1 MKKAFGS
8 GVCIGFKYLIHSEG
22 FVICPNIYIYIYIQ
36 SRGMLIGFVLAA
48 ALALA
53 SATVLFCH
61 PATSLRPYVHAT
73 HGFVSAA
80 RLL

>member
-1 MKKAFGS
+1 MGLDSGLGTSLGRVCGS
-8 GVCIGFKYLIHSEG
+8 LGRVCGFPKL
-22 FVICPNIYIYIYIQ
+22 YIPFY